1 MKAILAD
8 INVVRQVWVLVA
20 RLSREPWHE
29 FWEDLGVD
37 VLTFRDLG
45 LAPTTPD
52 DILWRRCQSERV
64 ILVTA
69 NRNADGT
76 DSLESVLRS
85 ENTPSSLPVFTLSD
99 AQRLLL
105 DRDYLDRSAEK
116 LMEYLIDIDRVR
128 GTGRL
133 FLP

>member
-1 MKAILAD
+1 VKAILAD
-8 INVVRQVWVLVA
+8 LNVVRQVWVLVT
-20 RLSREPWHE
+20 RLSQEPWHE
-29 FWEDLGVD
+29 FWEHLRLD

-45 LAPTTPD
+45 LVPTTPD
-52 DILWRRCQSERV
+52 DVLWRLCQSEQV
-64 ILVTA
+64 VLVTA

-76 DSLESVLRS
+76 DSLESVLRI
-85 ENTPSSLPVFTLSD
+85 ENTPTSLPVFTISD
-99 AQRLLL
+99 AQRILL
-105 DRDYLDRSAEK
+105 DRDYLDRAAEK